1 MAWETREAKKAKDY
15 ERDRTK
21 EKKRAEEQVSIDN
34 ISVRKYFFRLRGAV
48 ILTYGSGTRRPVNY
62 RIHPDRDPTWIFCS
76 YCIKICCQIGGKS

>member
-34 ISVRKYFFRLRGAV
+34 K
-48 ILTYGSGTRRPVNY
+48 TE
-62 RIHPDRDPTWIFCS
+62 DCPTIALV
-76 YCIKICCQIGGKS
+76 

>member
-34 ISVRKYFFRLRGAV
+34 NISVPLIFIPASRSRYSDLRIRNQEA
-48 ILTYGSGTRRPVNY
+48 I
-62 RIHPDRDPTWIFCS
+62 
-76 YCIKICCQIGGKS
+76 